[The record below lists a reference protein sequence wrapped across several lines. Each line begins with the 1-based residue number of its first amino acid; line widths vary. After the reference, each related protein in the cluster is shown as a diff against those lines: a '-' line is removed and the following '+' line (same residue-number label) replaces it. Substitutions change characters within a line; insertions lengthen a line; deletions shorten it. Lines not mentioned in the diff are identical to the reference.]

1 MTQNF
6 LGLDGFIW
14 FYGVVEDRNDPY
26 FIGRVR
32 VRCFGH
38 HTGDIIELPT
48 EDLPWAQVMLPV
60 TSAGISGIGQ
70 SPTGL
75 VEGSH
80 VFGFFRDGEARQE
93 PVVMGSLPGYPAK
106 SPLVE
111 QGIYTQ
117 EQQNQVDRLNGF
129 ADPNGVY
136 PKYTGAPDTSQLA
149 VMEKYNPD
157 FHFSINADK
166 LQVARFQNIGTAIV
180 EPMQLASAFISKGG
194 GSFFG
199 LVADIITT
207 AVGRVLGA
215 DVLSSAGGVLG
226 GFTNA
231 VKQVADGVS
240 SAGNTMLGS
249 ALGLTTEE
257 LANATISTES
267 FTGGIVEAKLAVP
280 RLPSGDKLL
289 QKGMSFAGVDDVG
302 NFVLSVDSPET
313 MQELFEGSAASTEF
327 INNYNGAKQR
337 IDAGLGVVEGSVSK
351 VLDPSVLGIRNAL
364 GLVETNEE
372 QVSRL
377 NELNNELGN
386 TGGAASQSKLIEV
399 TNKTAG
405 VVDNKAEI
413 IGLAED
419 GFSDTITQAKTV
431 IGDQGVSIPQKAQV
445 TKSGITKLMNNFIGA
460 NKDSWSMP
468 EPPQDDGTYPKR
480 HVYETESGHTMM
492 YDDNDDR
499 RTIQQRHASGSQ
511 YLIYNDG
518 TKLDHIVSDH
528 IIGVEGTSYT
538 NIQEDQI
545 VSLNGRYKIFVN
557 KDEERDNNYDIVVG
571 KNANINIQV
580 DKGDLNINILDGR
593 INANCSDNFN
603 MIVGGDTNLITQG
616 DYTINAG
623 GEITLQGDKI
633 FLN

>member
-38 HTGDIIELPT
+38 HTGDKTTLPT
-48 EDLPWAQVMLPV
+48 SDLPWAQVMLPV

-106 SPLVE
+106 LADTTKGFNDPLGE
-111 QGIYTQ
+111 
-117 EQQNQVDRLNGF
+117 
-129 ADPNGVY
+129 Y
-136 PKYTGAPDTSQLA
+136 PRYVNAPDTSQLA

-166 LQVARFQNIGTAIV
+166 LQVARFQNIGTAVV

-207 AVGRVLGA
+207 AVGRVLGS
-215 DVLSSAGGVLG
+215 DLLSSAGGVLG

-231 VKQVADGVS
+231 VKSVADGVS
-240 SAGNTMLGS
+240 SIGNDMLGS

-257 LANATISTES
+257 LANATINTES
-267 FTGGIVEAKLAVP
+267 FTGGIVEAKIAVP

-313 MQELFEGSAASTEF
+313 MKELFQESTASTEF
-327 INNYNGAKQR
+327 INNYNNAKSR
-337 IDAGLGVVEGSVSK
+337 VDAGLGVVEGSVSK
-351 VLDPSVLGIRNAL
+351 VLDPSVLGFRNAL
-364 GLVETNEE
+364 GLLETKEE
-372 QVSRL
+372 QVNRL
-377 NELNNELGN
+377 TELNNELSN
-386 TGGAASQSKLIEV
+386 TGGSASQGRLIEV

-405 VVDNKAEI
+405 VVEGQGEV
-413 IGLAED
+413 IGLAEN
-419 GFSDTITQAKTV
+419 GFSDSITQVKTV
-431 IGDQGVSIPQKAQV
+431 LGDQGVSIPQKAQV
-445 TKSGITKLMNNFIGA
+445 TKAGLTKLMNNFIGA

-468 EPPQDDGTYPKR
+468 EPPQGDGTYPKR

-492 YDDNDDR
+492 YDDNEDR

-528 IIGVEGTSYT
+528 IIGIEGTSYT